1 MGATSDNSI
10 CRRIAQIRSELTGPR
25 GKSKF
30 AQLIGISPS
39 TYDYYE
45 SSRTPPANI
54 LVRISAV
61 SGVDLAWLLTGEG
74 GKASG
79 VSADHPAVQRVA
91 ELLADRADAAGPL
104 GAFLDL
110 LAEVGQLPAGEGVR
124 TASVTPPASAVLQ
137 RTPSP
142 GAGPDAGADVD
153 EPEHIFDQ
161 AELIPILGRSAAGVP
176 QFWAEGQE
184 GQTTE
189 LADLIRRHA
198 GRAAQKVR
206 PAGVEG
212 ADDQAVAQIITFRD
226 ERSDEVFQFVRASAI
241 RVRHPDAFALQID
254 GSSMAPDINHGDMV
268 ILSPSV
274 SATDGRAAVVQLA
287 GQIGVTCKL
296 FRRSG
301 DDIHLVPI
309 SDELSVI
316 SVFDTE
322 VIWALRVLA
331 RVRPDALGR

>member
-10 CRRIAQIRSELTGPR
+10 CRRIAQIRAELTGPR

-30 AQLIGISPS
+30 AQLLGISPS

-45 SSRTPPANI
+45 SSRIPPANI

-91 ELLADRADAAGPL
+91 ELLADRPDAAEPL
-104 GAFLDL
+104 WAFLDL
-110 LAEVGQLPAGEGVR
+110 LADVSQLPAGVGEAA
-124 TASVTPPASAVLQ
+124 TAPAKATLPLTPV
-137 RTPSP
+137 
-142 GAGPDAGADVD
+142 AGPSADADGADRL
-153 EPEHIFDQ
+153 FDH

-184 GQTTE
+184 GQTTA

-212 ADDQAVAQIITFRD
+212 ADDQAAAQIITFRD
-226 ERSDEVFQFVRASAI
+226 EQSDEVCQFVRAAAI
-241 RVRHPDAFALQID
+241 RARHPDAFALQID

-268 ILSPSV
+268 ILSPT
-274 SATDGRAAVVQLA
+274 APAADGRAAVVQLA

-296 FRRSG
+296 YRRSG

-331 RVRPDALGR
+331 RVRPDALAR